1 MSEATISSARDRR
14 WLILGVIGLAQLM
27 VILGHQA
34 PMGLALAHGY
44 DIGFWW
50 IASIFAVGT
59 VVSGALLR
67 RGPLGQK
74 RTPPPAHGG
83 VTMAQAETT
92 QERVP

>member
-34 PMGLALAHGY
+34 LMGLALAHGY
-44 DIGFWW
+44 DIEFWW
-50 IASIFAVGT
+50 IAGIFAVGT
-59 VVSGALLR
+59 VVSGTLLR
-67 RGPLGQK
+67 RGPPGQK

-83 VTMAQAETT
+83 VTMTQAETT